1 METVLEVLVFV
12 FAVAG
17 TAFILVSSIGILRM
31 PDLMTRMHASSKAG
45 TLGAILVMAAVAFH
59 FPEGD
64 VTVRAV
70 LIILFLFLTASVA
83 AHAIARAGY
92 FSGVKL
98 IESTRV
104 EMGEHH
110 EEEGF
115 SRTGPR
121 EAESAPPPE
130 DRSAPPG
137 DGG

>member
-1 METVLEVLVFV
+1 MEQVTTVIVFLL
-12 FAVAG
+12 AVAG
-17 TAFILVSSIGILRM
+17 TAFILVSSIGLLRM
-31 PDLMTRMHASSKAG
+31 PDLLTRMHASSKAG

-64 VTVRAV
+64 VTLRAI
-70 LIILFLFLTASVA
+70 LIILFLFMTASVA

-98 IESTRV
+98 VDGTRY
-104 EMGEHH
+104 EMGDHR

-115 SRTGPR
+115 SRRDPE

-130 DRSAPPG
+130 DRSAPPA
-137 DGG
+137 DDE